1 MIAFTSMAITTMF
14 QMKLKLHSTISIL
27 FVAIALPVMLIF
39 IGVSYTANIKLIDTY
54 TERFIQKSLN
64 DNINNVTRL
73 LNPLV
78 STARSAAALM
88 RDKPDYFRDARSV
101 DYLYEIVASNDAVYS
116 AYAAFEDGS
125 FRQVR
130 RSVKGAPVLGKEVLP
145 TVQLVDRFID
155 GSKGPKAVDSY
166 RFHSSWGAV
175 VGKDSG
181 AATYDPRVRSYYKD
195 ALAKK
200 SVNVSNVYV
209 FASSGELG
217 ITIAAPIYANDQ
229 TIGVFAIDITLNTL
243 SKYLSDNRVTDN
255 SVTIIA
261 DEVGGVVA
269 HPSLEMAVV
278 KKDSGLVQNNLYKM
292 PDDRVLAALAE
303 RLRSGLPRF
312 HFHAGPQ
319 NAEYIG
325 VFFPFPKDFNKPW
338 ELLIIIPTND
348 LVGAIESTNRALL
361 LFGFIALL
369 LQVALIYR
377 FSRSI
382 ARPMEQ
388 LAIDVTNIQ
397 EFQFDKV
404 VEVNSSVEEV
414 RTLANSVYRLR
425 RVLESFSSYVPRAMV
440 RQLMSSGV
448 GTQLGVESRFLT
460 MFFTD
465 IEGFSTLSESE
476 PSQQLLPRVSEYFSN
491 VTGAVER
498 EKGTVDKYIGD
509 AVMAFWGAPLRV
521 DDHVYLACVAAVR
534 AQRAMKAS
542 NAQWAAQKLAPL
554 NVRIGIHCDSV
565 LVGNV
570 GSKERLSYTVMGD
583 GVNVAARLEG
593 MNKELG
599 TWICVS
605 HAVYRAAGERLWL
618 RPIDTITVKG
628 RKGELLVYELMAIKG
643 ADADVGGTAQEIDLC
658 VATVD
663 AFAIYSGGDLVGA
676 LAAYQDILQRYP
688 ADPVAVRMMAQ
699 CTPG

>member
-1 MIAFTSMAITTMF
+1 MAITTMI

-155 GSKGPKAVDSY
+155 GSKGSKAVDSY
-166 RFHSSWGAV
+166 RFHSTWGAV

-181 AATYDPRVRSYYKD
+181 VATYDPRVRSYYKD

-217 ITIAAPIYANDQ
+217 ITIAAPIYANNQ

-261 DEVGGVVA
+261 DEAGGVVA

-312 HFHAGPQ
+312 HFHAGSQ

-361 LFGFIALL
+361 LFGLIALL

-388 LAIDVTNIQ
+388 LAIDVANIQ

-404 VEVNSSVEEV
+404 VEVKSSVEEV

-542 NAQWAAQKLAPL
+542 NAHWAAQKLAPL

-658 VATVD
+658 GATID

-676 LAAYQDILQRYP
+676 LAAYEDILQRYP
-688 ADPVAVRMMAQ
+688 ADPVAVRMIAK

>member
-1 MIAFTSMAITTMF
+1 
-14 QMKLKLHSTISIL
+14 MKLKLHSTISIL

-73 LNPLV
+73 LNPLI

-101 DYLYEIVASNDAVYS
+101 DYLYEIVASNDAVYA

-130 RSVKGAPVLGKEVLP
+130 RTVKGAPVLGKEVLP
-145 TVQLVDRFID
+145 MVQLVDRFID
-155 GSKGPKAVDSY
+155 GSKGSKAVDSY
-166 RFHSSWGAV
+166 RFHSAWGAI
-175 VGKDSG
+175 VGTDSG

-261 DEVGGVVA
+261 DEAGGVVA

-303 RLRSGLPRF
+303 RLRSGLSRF

-498 EKGTVDKYIGD
+498 ENGTVDKYIGD

-542 NAQWAAQKLAPL
+542 NAHWASQNLAPL
-554 NVRIGIHCDSV
+554 KVRIGIHCDSV

-618 RPIDTITVKG
+618 RPIDTITVRG

-643 ADADVGGTAQEIDLC
+643 ADADVAGTAQEIDLC

-688 ADPVAVRMMAQ
+688 ADPVAVRMIAK

>member
-1 MIAFTSMAITTMF
+1 
-14 QMKLKLHSTISIL
+14 
-27 FVAIALPVMLIF
+27 
-39 IGVSYTANIKLIDTY
+39 
-54 TERFIQKSLN
+54 
-64 DNINNVTRL
+64 
-73 LNPLV
+73 
-78 STARSAAALM
+78 
-88 RDKPDYFRDARSV
+88 
-101 DYLYEIVASNDAVYS
+101 
-116 AYAAFEDGS
+116 
-125 FRQVR
+125 
-130 RSVKGAPVLGKEVLP
+130 
-145 TVQLVDRFID
+145 
-155 GSKGPKAVDSY
+155 
-166 RFHSSWGAV
+166 
-175 VGKDSG
+175 
-181 AATYDPRVRSYYKD
+181 
-195 ALAKK
+195 
-200 SVNVSNVYV
+200 
-209 FASSGELG
+209 
-217 ITIAAPIYANDQ
+217 
-229 TIGVFAIDITLNTL
+229 
-243 SKYLSDNRVTDN
+243 
-255 SVTIIA
+255 
-261 DEVGGVVA
+261 
-269 HPSLEMAVV
+269 
-278 KKDSGLVQNNLYKM
+278 
-292 PDDRVLAALAE
+292 
-303 RLRSGLPRF
+303 
-312 HFHAGPQ
+312 
-319 NAEYIG
+319 
-325 VFFPFPKDFNKPW
+325 
-338 ELLIIIPTND
+338 
-348 LVGAIESTNRALL
+348 
-361 LFGFIALL
+361 
-369 LQVALIYR
+369 
-377 FSRSI
+377 
-382 ARPMEQ
+382 
-388 LAIDVTNIQ
+388 
-397 EFQFDKV
+397 
-404 VEVNSSVEEV
+404 
-414 RTLANSVYRLR
+414 
-425 RVLESFSSYVPRAMV
+425 
-440 RQLMSSGV
+440 
-448 GTQLGVESRFLT
+448 

-534 AQRAMKAS
+534 AQRAMKTS

-688 ADPVAVRMMAQ
+688 ADPVAVRMIAK